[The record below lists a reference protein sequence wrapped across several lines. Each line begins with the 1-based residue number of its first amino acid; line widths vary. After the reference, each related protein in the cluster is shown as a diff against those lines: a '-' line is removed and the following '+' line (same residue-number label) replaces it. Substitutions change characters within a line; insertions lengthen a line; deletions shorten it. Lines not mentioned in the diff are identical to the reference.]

1 MKKIILFITSVVVG
15 LIIIS
20 LIIELFEVLIV
31 MFLSGKDL
39 NELQTNQEMYFSIRN
54 QTWFLALKLGLSVI
68 SGVIAGYLSTRIAK
82 GIEKPAIYS
91 LASIQFASLIY
102 GMLFSPFKDT
112 TPIGVWIALT
122 LLIPISILVGGYY
135 GLRKLKG

>member
-20 LIIELFEVLIV
+20 LIIELFEALLVI
-31 MFLSGKDL
+31 FLSGKDL

-68 SGVIAGYLSTRIAK
+68 LGVIAGYLSTRIAK
-82 GIEKPAIYS
+82 GFEKPAIYS

-112 TPIGVWIALT
+112 TPIGVWIAIT
-122 LLIPISILVGGYY
+122 LLIPISILFGGYY
-135 GLRKLKG
+135 ASRKFKA